1 MPRPRRIAAPG
12 CTFHVVNRGN
22 DKRQLFFEDADYQ
35 RFLDLLEEG
44 KQLRPVKLFGVCVM
58 SNHFHAIL
66 QPSADDALS
75 AYLQWVTG
83 CYACNLRT
91 KTQTRGHGHVFQ
103 RRFWSRP
110 IVDELHF
117 LTVLRY
123 VEANPLRARLVTRAE
138 DWKWSSLHLRTAC
151 TPLLDAPPN
160 PLPSDWP
167 ALVNRPLTT
176 AELQEVRA
184 SEIKRGRP
192 RRVSEKGV

>member
-35 RFLDLLEEG
+35 RFLDLLDEG

-91 KTQTRGHGHVFQ
+91 KTQTRGHGRVP

-123 VEANPLRARLVTRAE
+123 SSESASCPFGDTCGGLEVEQSASAHRVHAATGRAAKPVALRLASARQSPAH
-138 DWKWSSLHLRTAC
+138 DSRTARSAC
-151 TPLLDAPPN
+151 L
-160 PLPSDWP
+160 
-167 ALVNRPLTT
+167 
-176 AELQEVRA
+176 
-184 SEIKRGRP
+184 
-192 RRVSEKGV
+192 